1 LIDIKGQKEVSNVA
15 NKKIINWMLLIV
27 SLDVVISSR
36 AFWNYL
42 VNSMIDFPS
51 SILLSSTSFE
61 YQVSYAIRLEC
72 TYMISICPSLFEKF
86 ESMYHLYLNVCS
98 CI

>member
-1 LIDIKGQKEVSNVA
+1 MGKVKVVSWLLIDIKGQKEVGSIA
-15 NKKIINWMLLIV
+15 NKKLINWILLIA

-51 SILLSSTSFE
+51 STLLSSTSFE
-61 YQVSYAIRLEC
+61 
-72 TYMISICPSLFEKF
+72 
-86 ESMYHLYLNVCS
+86 
-98 CI
+98 